1 VLGQRVRD
9 VEEIGRKVVRFVVH
23 LQACTNERTDFL
35 LGDDPSMRE
44 ADFERLYAEHAQRLF
59 GFLVY
64 RTGDRALAEDLVAD
78 TFEAAFRARSRFD
91 RRRASERT
99 WLYTIALNLLR
110 DQGRRRSAQARAYE
124 RSTAAGDGLDDPS
137 LRELERVVERERIM
151 RSLAVLSEQERECV
165 ALRFGSDLSLKE
177 IAAALCEPVTTV
189 EGRLYRAL
197 RKLRDA
203 LGP

>member
-1 VLGQRVRD
+1 MRVA
-9 VEEIGRKVVRFVVH
+9 E
-23 LQACTNERTDFL
+23 
-35 LGDDPSMRE
+35 
-44 ADFERLYAEHAQRLF
+44 FERLYAENAQRLF

-91 RRRASERT
+91 RRRASART

-110 DQGRRRSAQARAYE
+110 DQTRRQSALGRAYE
-124 RSTAAGDGLDDPS
+124 RVTIPS
-137 LRELERVVERERIM
+137 GAQEPPEEALERVDERDRIM
-151 RSLAVLSEQERECV
+151 RALRGLSEHERECV
-165 ALRFGSDLSLKE
+165 ALRFGADLSLKE
-177 IAAALCEPVTTV
+177 IAAAIGEPVTTV

-203 LGP
+203 LV